1 MSEIMSL
8 EKPSS
13 HLVILVVG
21 KSGSGKDTLMR
32 ESQQILQVDKN
43 IPVNILQRY
52 ITRTSDENEE
62 SIFITQEEYL
72 QRKKANE
79 FSLYWRI
86 YGNWYGCP
94 RNSINTSIKRGELVL
109 INVSRSILY
118 EARKNYPH
126 CKIVLIDV
134 PQSIAE
140 ERVKSRGRETGKRL
154 KDRLTRMKKEDID
167 MPQPNKIILND
178 DSLERAVMELSSYL
192 EDIYSSFNSR
202 IQNW

>member
-1 MSEIMSL
+1 MSL
-8 EKPSS
+8 ENPSS

-32 ESQQILQVDKN
+32 ESQRLLQEEKN

-52 ITRTSDENEE
+52 ITRTSDKNEE
-62 SIFITQEEYL
+62 SISVTQEEYL

-79 FSLYWRI
+79 FALYWRI

-94 RNSINTSIKRGELVL
+94 KVSIDTPIKRGELVL
-109 INVSRSILY
+109 INVSRSILN

-126 CKIVLIDV
+126 CKIILIDV
-134 PQSIAE
+134 SLSIAE
-140 ERVKSRGRETGKRL
+140 KRVKSRGRDTGKGL

-178 DSLERAVMELSSYL
+178 DSLEKAVLALSSYL
-192 EDIYSSFNSR
+192 EDIYSSFNKEYKAG
-202 IQNW
+202 N